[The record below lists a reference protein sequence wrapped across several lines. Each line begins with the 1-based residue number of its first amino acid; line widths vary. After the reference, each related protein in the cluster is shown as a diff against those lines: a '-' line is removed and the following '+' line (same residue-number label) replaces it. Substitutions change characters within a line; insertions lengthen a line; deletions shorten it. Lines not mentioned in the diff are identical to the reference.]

1 MISNC
6 SNFSVTQLHLFRPMI
21 LRRCNKI
28 ESRYRMAII
37 YATRRFSTT
46 SISEETKLSLFTRL
60 KSEIKDGMKRK
71 DQLKLNVVRVSI

>member
-1 MISNC
+1 
-6 SNFSVTQLHLFRPMI
+6 MI